1 MHYEDFITGMT
12 DAQYDAFIDQEA
24 TDKQRE
30 IALRI
35 REEEDE
41 TSPEV
46 QEAVTPTER
55 RQNRILEALRRFL
68 FRQWHIVNKLL

>member
-41 TSPEV
+41 SSPDV
-46 QEAVTPTER
+46 QGAVHPQEAR
-55 RQNRILEALRRFL
+55 RQNMILEALKRFL
-68 FRQWHIVNKLL
+68 FRQ

>member
-12 DAQYDAFIDQEA
+12 DAQFDTFVDQEA

-46 QEAVTPTER
+46 QEAVNPQEAR

-68 FRQWHIVNKLL
+68 FRQ